1 MGCGQGGRLL
11 LLILFTC
18 VEFLT
23 ICVHNF
29 FNKFKKKTLVLKKRR
44 KEKNKKKWELLIEM
58 QSSNDYS
65 YQLKNACF
73 LFFQI
78 IIGCFL

>member
-29 FNKFKKKTLVLKKRR
+29 FLISLKRKLVLKKRR
-44 KEKNKKKWELLIEM
+44 KEKNKKMGITDLK
-58 QSSNDYS
+58 YS
-65 YQLKNACF
+65 HQMTIVTN
-73 LFFQI
+73 
-78 IIGCFL
+78 

>member
-1 MGCGQGGRLL
+1 MREVL

-29 FNKFKKKTLVLKKRR
+29 FNKFKKKTVVLKKEG
-44 KEKNKKKWELLIEM
+44 KTKKWELLIE
-58 QSSNDYS
+58 
-65 YQLKNACF
+65 
-73 LFFQI
+73 I
-78 IIGCFL
+78 